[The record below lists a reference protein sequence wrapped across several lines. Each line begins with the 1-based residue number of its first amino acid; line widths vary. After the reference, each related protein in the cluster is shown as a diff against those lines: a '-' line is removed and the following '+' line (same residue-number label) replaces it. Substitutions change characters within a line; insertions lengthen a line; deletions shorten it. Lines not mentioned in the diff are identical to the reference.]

1 MPQPTPT
8 PTPAGISLFGQEF
21 PMYGP
26 DVDEYVGKF
35 VGPEFMRLIE
45 EMESGREKVGPRPG
59 WDYLMDAPMAPRDA
73 TDAQRYLDMRSK
85 HFKTIPTPTPTP
97 TPTINIP
104 GTAGEARSWLQRL
117 LGGDE

>member
-26 DVDEYVGKF
+26 DVDEHVGKY

-45 EMESGREKVGPRPG
+45 EMEAGRSKVGPRPG
-59 WDYLMDAPMAPRDA
+59 VESHFADVCDALSAKRQAADRDR
-73 TDAQRYLDMRSK
+73 Q
-85 HFKTIPTPTPTP
+85 
-97 TPTINIP
+97 
-104 GTAGEARSWLQRL
+104 
-117 LGGDE
+117 